1 MLNRLQIIGNVGHT
15 PEVKTVNGAK
25 VANIQVG
32 VTEKGYTTK
41 EGTKVEDRTDWFYV
55 VAWRGLAEVIEKFV
69 GKGDKLYIDG
79 RMKSRQYEKDGVK
92 KTAWELYADNIELLT
107 PKKDGQAA
115 QSAPAQPAE
124 QSIEQK
130 DDDSQLP
137 F

>member
-32 VTEKGYTTK
+32 VTEKGYTTS
-41 EGTKVEDRTDWFYV
+41 EGKKVEDRTDWFYV

-107 PKKDGQAA
+107 PKKDGQSA
-115 QSAPAQPAE
+115 QAQPTTP
-124 QSIEQK
+124 QPIVPQN
-130 DDDSQLP
+130 DDEDQGLP

>member
-32 VTEKGYTTK
+32 VTEKGYTTS
-41 EGTKVEDRTDWFYV
+41 EGKKVEDRTDWFYV

-107 PKKDGQAA
+107 QKKDGQSSQA
-115 QSAPAQPAE
+115 APAQPAP
-124 QSIEQK
+124 QPQK
-130 DDDSQLP
+130 NDDEEPDLP

>member
-41 EGTKVEDRTDWFYV
+41 DGKKVDDRTDWFSV
-55 VAWRGLAEVIEKFV
+55 QAWRGLAEVIEKYV
-69 GKGDKLYIDG
+69 NKGDKLYIDG

-92 KTAWELYADNIELLT
+92 KTAWELVAENIELLT
-107 PKKDGQAA
+107 PKKDGQSSQA
-115 QSAPAQPAE
+115 APAQPTLQQQE
-124 QSIEQK
+124 QE
-130 DDDSQLP
+130 DDGSLP

>member
-15 PEVKTVNGAK
+15 PEIKDANGAK

-32 VTEKGYTTK
+32 VTERGYTTK
-41 EGTKVEDRTDWFYV
+41 DGKSVPDRTDWFYV
-55 VAWRGLAEVIEKFV
+55 VAWRGLADVIEKYV
-69 GKGDKLYIDG
+69 KKGDKLYIDG

-107 PKKDGQAA
+107 PKKEGQAA
-115 QSAPAQPAE
+115 PAAQALPNSQQQE
-124 QSIEQK
+124 Q
-130 DDDSQLP
+130 DDDGSLP